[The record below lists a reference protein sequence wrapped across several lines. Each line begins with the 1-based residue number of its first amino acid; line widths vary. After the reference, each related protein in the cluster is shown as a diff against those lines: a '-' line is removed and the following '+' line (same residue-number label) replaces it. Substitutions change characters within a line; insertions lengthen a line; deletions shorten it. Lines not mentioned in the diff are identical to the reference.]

1 MRILELFGN
10 LKERELR
17 LEGFRNVKEWA
28 WEEKRNDK
36 VLEWGL
42 RRKKRL
48 LKRMVMNVFK
58 KMRKSR
64 F

>member
-1 MRILELFGN
+1 VRILELFWR

-17 LEGFRNVKEWA
+17 IEGFRNVKEWV
-28 WEEKRNDK
+28 WEEKRNEK

-42 RRKKRL
+42 RRKKRI
-48 LKRMVMNVFK
+48 LKRKVMNVFK